1 MIVVGPLLSAFIRG
15 KLNKNSRKLTFITSF
30 IKLNE
35 ETNFGRWIIVNQN
48 VNNQI
53 LTNYY
58 LTAVLLH
65 LFRKQLNTERQNQ
78 KSKYYVME
86 IIIIISEY

>member
-1 MIVVGPLLSAFIRG
+1 MIVVGPFLSAFIRG

-48 VNNQI
+48 VINQI

-65 LFRKQLNTERQNQ
+65 LFQKPLQTERQNQ

>member
-48 VNNQI
+48 VINQI

-86 IIIIISEY
+86 IIIISEY